1 MIVTRLRAVVA
12 GILVVLASLV
22 ATAPVSAVVGP
33 ATVMADMPS
42 AVPAG
47 HLWAFNDFFPRTV
60 SVPTGTDLQFIN
72 QGFHTFTVLPAGT
85 SAATDRHANGV
96 ALADTEDTTPNPNG
110 TTHAALEVLMA
121 EGGLAKL
128 MREAVAAA
136 TRRSREL
143 AS

>member
-85 SAATDRHANGV
+85 SAATDRHTNGV
-96 ALADTEDTTPNPNG
+96 AQ
-110 TTHAALEVLMA
+110 
-121 EGGLAKL
+121 
-128 MREAVAAA
+128 
-136 TRRSREL
+136 TRRTPLRTPTARPMPSSTTRHSHRRRRPVDPRPIR
-143 AS
+143 ASSTGPVS